1 MSAPL
6 IYVAGAIDYTD
17 NSDHAAS
24 APAHC
29 DLWPEGAEVFCPKCE
44 NDGETVEGAV
54 LHKNFEAITNA
65 DLVVAFMSTTVLSVG
80 TPIEVWEKAAF
91 SPERVLLVHESE
103 NGSLGLFARWWQSE
117 GVEIINVLA
126 SDGLKSQTIMDE
138 VRLRVARK
146 LIQL

>member
-65 DLVVAFMSTTVLSVG
+65 DLVVAFMSTAVLSVG

-91 SPERVLLVHESE
+91 FPERVLLVHESE

-146 LIQL
+146 LTQL

>member
-1 MSAPL
+1 VSAPL

-65 DLVVAFMSTTVLSVG
+65 DLVVAFMSTAVLSVG

-91 SPERVLLVHESE
+91 FPERVLLVHESE

-146 LIQL
+146 LTQL

>member
-91 SPERVLLVHESE
+91 FPERVLLVHESE

-146 LIQL
+146 LTQL

>member
-1 MSAPL
+1 VSAPL

-65 DLVVAFMSTTVLSVG
+65 DLVVAFMSTAVLSVG

-91 SPERVLLVHESE
+91 FPERVLLVHESE